1 MRRRRGWLRTIVLT
15 VKTYRMTFESLA
27 HVGEGL
33 KTNGIRPFPMSMY
46 AALVGTYSTCTV
58 PTFKNSRGLLRD

>member
-1 MRRRRGWLRTIVLT
+1 
-15 VKTYRMTFESLA
+15 MTFESLA